1 MKDILLNNDN
11 DLLFANGDLATGNS
25 LLQEVGLILELNQG
39 ELKPFPLLG
48 ASLVQL
54 LKSKRKRSLIE
65 GRVRIHLA
73 LDGKDYNA
81 MKEFIREKVVIK

>member
-11 DLLFANGDLATGNS
+11 DLLFANGDLATGDS
-25 LLQEVGLILELNQG
+25 TLQEVGIILELNQG
-39 ELKPFPLLG
+39 ELKSFPVIG

-65 GRVRIHLA
+65 ERVRLHLA
-73 LDGKDYNA
+73 LDGKEYNA
-81 MKEFIREKVVIK
+81 MKEFIRNKSLIK